1 MDEIMLFRQLRPQDA
16 PDADQM
22 GAAVRERLL
31 REISPRGR
39 SGRRPGWFSRRP
51 LVLTAAVAAA
61 VGIAVLVPV
70 MLPGDTAGPFA
81 ARAWAVQRND
91 DGTVTVTINQA
102 HDPAGLQR
110 MLRADGVRAYV
121 RYSPWVVKSSNGS
134 TTSYPAE
141 QCQQS
146 GPDTVKLPPDV
157 TAAVFPYVKNTAD
170 FSYAFNIRPSAI
182 PKGATVLIQVTFNG
196 SGLQDQGLDVETQVL
211 ANDLPPACTPQQS

>member
-39 SGRRPGWFSRRP
+39 SARRLGWLSRRP
-51 LVLTAAVAAA
+51 FVLAAAAA
-61 VGIAVLVPV
+61 VGIAVVVPV
-70 MLPGDTAGPFA
+70 MLPGDTGGPFA

-134 TTSYPAE
+134 TITYPAE
-141 QCQQS
+141 QCEQS
-146 GPDTVKLPPDV
+146 GPDTVKLPPNV

-170 FSYAFNIRPSAI
+170 FSYAFNIRPSAV
-182 PKGATVLIQVTFNG
+182 PKGATVLIQVSFSG
-196 SGLQDQGLDVETQVL
+196 SGLQDQGLDVGTQVL
-211 ANDLPPACTPQQS
+211 ANDLPPACVPQHY